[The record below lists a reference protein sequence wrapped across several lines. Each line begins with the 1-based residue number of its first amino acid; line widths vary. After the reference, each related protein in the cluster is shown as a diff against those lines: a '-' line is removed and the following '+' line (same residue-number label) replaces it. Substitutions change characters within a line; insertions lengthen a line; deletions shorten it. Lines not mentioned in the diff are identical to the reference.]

1 MYDVVVAGGTLIDGT
16 GAVARAADIGVR
28 AGRVV
33 EIAAPGALRSSAT
46 RRIDATG
53 LVVSPGFIDIHTHHD
68 AQVFWDP
75 ACTPSPLHGVTT
87 VMAGNCGFTIAPLI
101 GDSADYLMR
110 MLARVEGMPLEAL
123 QVGVPWNWRTTAEFL
138 DRVDEVGPVM
148 NMGFMVG
155 HSALRR
161 SVLGPRSAEGAA
173 SEGDVDTMRSL
184 LADGLAAGAIGF
196 SSSWSATHCDEAGDP
211 VPSRASST
219 EELVALSEVTSRYS
233 GTQLEFA
240 PTNVGFDERHV
251 DTMVRMS
258 AAAHRPLNW
267 SIYMPASAQR
277 AASLAKVDVFDAA
290 ARRAAR
296 VHALMYPGVLTVRAS
311 FLGAAFDS
319 LPGWSK
325 MLASSHES
333 KLAALRDPVE
343 RAHLDVAARSP
354 REDGTMHDSARW
366 ADMVVQQTFAPE
378 TAPFEGRRIGDI
390 ATERSRDPFDIL
402 CDIAIA
408 DDLRTGVVPYATGSD
423 DASWELREA
432 AWRDPRVLLGA
443 SDAGAHLDLIST
455 FDWCTAFLAL
465 NRVRQVLTLEHAVH
479 RITGALAAAYGIRD
493 RGVLAVG
500 SAADIVVFDAAT
512 IAPGPVRWRQD
523 LPGGAGR
530 LYGEGVGIEHVLVNG
545 VEVVTHGALTGAQPG
560 GVLRSGRD
568 TITVP
573 VGRIEGS

>member
-1 MYDVVVAGGTLIDGT
+1 MFDVVIVGGTLVDGT
-16 GAVARAADIGVR
+16 GAPAQVADIGVR
-28 AGRVV
+28 GGRIL
-33 EIAAPGALRSSAT
+33 EIGAPGSLSSPGAQV
-46 RRIDATG
+46 IDATG
-53 LVVSPGFIDIHTHHD
+53 LVVAPGFIDIHTHHD

-87 VMAGNCGFTIAPLI
+87 VMAGNCGFTIAPLL
-101 GDSADYLMR
+101 GESADYLMR
-110 MLARVEGMPLEAL
+110 MLSRVEGMPLEAL

-138 DRVDEVGPVM
+138 DRVDAMSPVM

-155 HSALRR
+155 HSAVRR
-161 SVLGPRSAEGAA
+161 SVLGVRTLEGAA
-173 SEGDVDTMRSL
+173 ATDAELASMRSL
-184 LADGLAAGAIGF
+184 VADGLAAGGIGF

-211 VPSRASST
+211 VPSRASGT
-219 EELVALSEVTSRYS
+219 DELVALSEVVADHP

-240 PTNVGFDERHV
+240 PTNVGFDQRHI
-251 DTMVRMS
+251 DAMIRMS

-267 SIYMPASAQR
+267 SIYMPADAQR
-277 AASLAKVDVFDAA
+277 EASLAKVAVADTAVASG
-290 ARRAAR
+290 AR
-296 VHALMYPGVLTVRAS
+296 VQPLMYPGVLSVRAS

-325 MLASSHES
+325 MLASSNAD
-333 KLAALRDPVE
+333 KLAALRDPVS
-343 RAHLDVAARSP
+343 RAELDRSARSP

-366 ADMVVQQTFAPE
+366 ADMVVQETFAPQNK
-378 TAPFEGRRIGDI
+378 ALEGRTIGAI
-390 ATERSRDPFDIL
+390 ATEQSREPFDVL
-402 CDIAIA
+402 CVMVIA

-423 DASWELREA
+423 EASWELRES

-465 NRVRQVLTLEHAVH
+465 NRERQVLSLEHAVH

-500 SAADIVVFDAAT
+500 ANADIVIFDAAV

-530 LYGEGVGIEHVLVNG
+530 LYGEGLGIEHVFVNG
-545 VEVVTHGALTGAQPG
+545 GEVVAHGALTGAQPG

-568 TITVP
+568 THTVL
-573 VGRIEGS
+573 VG

>member
-1 MYDVVVAGGTLIDGT
+1 MFDVVIAGGTVVDGT
-16 GAVARAADIGVR
+16 GAPATVADVGVCD
-28 AGRVV
+28 GRIV
-33 EIAAPGALRSSAT
+33 ELARPGSLSSPGAQV
-46 RRIDATG
+46 IDATG
-53 LVVSPGFIDIHTHHD
+53 LVVAPGFIDIHTHHD

-87 VMAGNCGFTIAPLI
+87 VMAGNCGFTIAPLL
-101 GDSADYLMR
+101 GESADYLMR

-123 QVGVPWNWRTTAEFL
+123 QTGVPWNWRTTAEFL
-138 DRVDEVGPVM
+138 DRVEAMSPVM

-155 HSALRR
+155 HSAVRR
-161 SVLGPRSAEGAA
+161 SVLGSRTVDGATATEADLA
-173 SEGDVDTMRSL
+173 SMRAL
-184 LADGLAAGAIGF
+184 VADGLAAGGIGF

-211 VPSRASST
+211 VPSRSSDAD
-219 EELVALSEVTSRYS
+219 ELVALSEVVADHP
-233 GTQLEFA
+233 GTQLEFS
-240 PTNVGFDERHV
+240 PTNVGFDTRHIE
-251 DTMVRMS
+251 TMIRMS

-267 SIYMPASAQR
+267 SIYMPAAAQR
-277 AASLAKVDVFDAA
+277 DASLAKVAVADT
-290 ARRAAR
+290 AR
-296 VHALMYPGVLTVRAS
+296 VRGARVQPLMYPGVLTVRAS

-325 MLASSHES
+325 MLASSNDE
-333 KLAALRDPVE
+333 KLAALRDRTS
-343 RAHLDVAARSP
+343 RAELDRSARSA

-366 ADMVVQQTFAPE
+366 ADMVVQEVFAPKNK
-378 TAPFEGRRIGDI
+378 AYEGRRIGDL
-390 ATERSRDPFDIL
+390 ATEQSRDPFDVL
-402 CDIAIA
+402 CDMVIA

-465 NRVRQVLTLEHAVH
+465 NRQRQVLTLEHAVH

-493 RGVLAVG
+493 RGVVAVG
-500 SAADIVVFDAAT
+500 AMADIVVFDAAS

-545 VEVVTHGALTGAQPG
+545 VEIVAHGALTGAQPG

-568 TITVP
+568 TNTVV
-573 VGRIEGS
+573 VG